1 MCEAKHFFHNSILIT
16 HLRFIFK
23 VFMEHIENEILSLR
37 ARYQGAEMISLIDKR
52 DGTELLWQA
61 DPQYWGWHAP
71 MLFPVVGRCYQD
83 LQMISSRAYP
93 MEKHGFARKST
104 FSLLEHEGYKMV
116 FRLEQNEDTLKQWP
130 FHFELLVRYRI
141 QENKL
146 YVGYELRNTGE
157 QALYCAL
164 GGHPAFRLPWK
175 EGERFEDYFL
185 EFDPEEKPLRSMI
198 NEEGYFSGEQRIVS
212 LKSGRIDLR
221 ADDFREDAWIFKNLK
236 SRKVSLGSYL
246 NSRKLE
252 MEFED
257 YPYLGIWTKAG
268 APYLCLEPWQGCA
281 DHALPVTDISVREG
295 IVRLEPGMQMN
306 RSFSLNVII

>member
-1 MCEAKHFFHNSILIT
+1 VCEAKHFFHNSILIT

-23 VFMEHIENEILSLR
+23 VYMEHIENEILSLR

-61 DPQYWGWHAP
+61 DPQFWGWHAP

-83 LQMISSRAYP
+83 LQMIGGRAFP

-104 FSLLEHEGYKMV
+104 FGLLEHEGYKMV

-141 QENKL
+141 QENRL

-157 QALYCAL
+157 QASYCAL

-185 EFDPEEKPLRSMI
+185 EFDPEEKLLRSMI
-198 NEEGYFSGEQRIVS
+198 NEEGYFTGEQRIVS
-212 LKSGRIDLR
+212 LQSGRIDLR
-221 ADDFREDAWIFKNLK
+221 SDDFREDAWIFKNLK
-236 SRKVSLGSYL
+236 SRKVTLGSYL

-281 DHALPVTDISVREG
+281 DHALPVTDISMREG

-306 RSFSLNVII
+306 RSFSLSVII